1 MGIVITVPGIHSPDW
16 PSPLLDCLEGQ
27 EIQVPAL
34 WEVPLPPSPPIVELG
49 GGGLENTTRVLRG
62 RDGETIRV
70 CSFHWGIWD
79 NVMSSSIV

>member
-1 MGIVITVPGIHSPDW
+1 MGIVITVPGTHSPDW

-49 GGGLENTTRVLRG
+49 GGGAREHNQGFEGQR
-62 RDGETIRV
+62 
-70 CSFHWGIWD
+70 W
-79 NVMSSSIV
+79 